1 VSRLL
6 MSNNILV
13 SCIHGCGVKDTLD
26 LVGKHEDSCMMGMVK
41 CNNQGCLSRVMF
53 REMQEHLQNFIYRP
67 RACPCCKESFSTK
80 AWTSGHPNCFKRLE
94 GGKLRLKSGPHAMG
108 LVGEGERQVFV
119 CYDLS
124 GGSRKVTMLA
134 GSFMEL
140 GQEDRQL
147 RVCLG
152 GGLITALIPV
162 RSVMDIRQEHGAYGY
177 GEFEF
182 KAPVEL
188 VDVEITLGQT

>member
-1 VSRLL
+1 
-6 MSNNILV
+6 
-13 SCIHGCGVKDTLD
+13 
-26 LVGKHEDSCMMGMVK
+26 
-41 CNNQGCLSRVMF
+41 
-53 REMQEHLQNFIYRP
+53 
-67 RACPCCKESFSTK
+67 
-80 AWTSGHPNCFKRLE
+80 
-94 GGKLRLKSGPHAMG
+94 
-108 LVGEGERQVFV
+108 
-119 CYDLS
+119 
-124 GGSRKVTMLA
+124 MLA

-147 RVCLG
+147 TVCLG

-162 RSVMDIRQEHGAYGY
+162 RSVMDIRQEHGANGY